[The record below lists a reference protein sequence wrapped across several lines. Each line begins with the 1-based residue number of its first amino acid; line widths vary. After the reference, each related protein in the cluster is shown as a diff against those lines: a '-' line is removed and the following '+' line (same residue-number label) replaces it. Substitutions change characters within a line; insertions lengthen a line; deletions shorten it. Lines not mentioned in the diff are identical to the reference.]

1 MLFFLARRRY
11 GPLVVQ
17 IALGVVCI
25 VIGLFVLTKIML
37 VLGGLLVV
45 LGIATAA
52 SRQRARRR
60 ADAD

>member
-1 MLFFLARRRY
+1 MFFFLARTRY
-11 GPLVVQ
+11 GPLVQ
-17 IALGVVCI
+17 IALGLVCV

-45 LGIATAA
+45 WGIATAA

>member
-1 MLFFLARRRY
+1 MFFFLARSRY
-11 GPLVVQ
+11 GPLVQ
-17 IALGVVCI
+17 IALGLVCI

-37 VLGGLLVV
+37 ALGGLLVV
-45 LGIATAA
+45 WGIVIAA